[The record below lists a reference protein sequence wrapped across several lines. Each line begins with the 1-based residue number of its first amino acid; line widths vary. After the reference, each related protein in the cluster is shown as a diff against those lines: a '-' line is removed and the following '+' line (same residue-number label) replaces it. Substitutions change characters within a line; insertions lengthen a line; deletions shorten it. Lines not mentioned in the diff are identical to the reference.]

1 MATRTRSG
9 ETSLPRELESPRAKL
24 VYLYLSSRGGAT
36 IEALQDG
43 LDLEKITLFSI
54 LETLSRRDLIRKD
67 ADTYRPA

>member
-1 MATRTRSG
+1 MATRTRNG
-9 ETSLPRELESPRAKL
+9 EASLPRELESPRAKL
-24 VYLYLSSRGGAT
+24 VYLFLSTRGGAT
-36 IEALQDG
+36 IESLQDA